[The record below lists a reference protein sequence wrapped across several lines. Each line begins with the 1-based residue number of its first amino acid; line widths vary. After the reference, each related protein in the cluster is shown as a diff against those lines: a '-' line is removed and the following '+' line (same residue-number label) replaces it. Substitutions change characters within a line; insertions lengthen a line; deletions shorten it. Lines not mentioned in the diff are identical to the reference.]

1 VKKVL
6 VGVGLSV
13 MATMGLSASAWAEPN
28 PNPNAPAHTGTAC
41 TKVGHNPN
49 VDPSG
54 HISATGWG
62 HFADVGV
69 AMCGL
74 VIP

>member
-13 MATMGLSASAWAEPN
+13 MATMGLSAGAWAEPN
-28 PNPNAPAHTGTAC
+28 PNPNAPDHTGTAC
-41 TKVGHNPN
+41 TSVDHNPN
-49 VDPSG
+49 VFPGG
-54 HISATGWG
+54 HISATGFE
-62 HFADVGV
+62 HFAAVGA

-74 VIP
+74 EI